1 MFILQGMCLHHTTNG
16 KANKG
21 HLPNARNRQHSNVNL
36 SSLQSSLSRAELV
49 VEQKCGKGDEDAI
62 IIQNRVKHLIT
73 SPGFPD
79 MYPRNAL

>member
-1 MFILQGMCLHHTTNG
+1 MCLHLTTTTYAKTN
-16 KANKG
+16 KAEQQ
-21 HLPNARNRQHSNVNL
+21 HAENRGFDANL
-36 SSLQSSLSRAELV
+36 SLQPSLSRAELV
-49 VEQKCGKGDEDAI
+49 LEQQCRNGDGEPI